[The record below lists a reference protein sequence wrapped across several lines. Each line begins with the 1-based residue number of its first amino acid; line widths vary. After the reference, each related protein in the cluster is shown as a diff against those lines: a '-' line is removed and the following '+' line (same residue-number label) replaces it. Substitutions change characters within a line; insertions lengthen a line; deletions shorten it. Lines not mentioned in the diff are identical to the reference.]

1 MIAKPRTI
9 TWITEP
15 AGYML
20 CTVEQDEYEV
30 SLALSQL
37 SMQLNARGAEAAMKD
52 IEEQC
57 IALIDRQIKESH
69 DRP

>member
-1 MIAKPRTI
+1 MIAKPRTV

-15 AGYML
+15 AGYLL

-37 SMQLNARGAEAAMKD
+37 SMQLNANGAEAAMKD
-52 IEEQC
+52 IEMQC
-57 IALIDRQIKESH
+57 HALVDRMIKETN